1 VAVSVRHKGVIGRRR
16 RLKSPIRAAGLTPRE
31 RDVARLVERNLTDDQ
46 IARALDIKPGT
57 VKIHVRHILVKID
70 ARGRRKPKMDA
81 GR

>member
-1 VAVSVRHKGVIGRRR
+1 VQHKGVIGRRR
-16 RLKSPIRAAGLTPRE
+16 RLKSPIRTVGLTPRE
-31 RDVARLVERNLTDDQ
+31 RDVARLVERNLSDDQ

-70 ARGRRKPKMDA
+70 ARDRRKPKMDA